1 MNFDKFLITSGMLF
15 VILLVI
21 IVWLLVAGQYLLVSG
36 VTYSVILLLISY
48 LQLLNS
54 RIVYDSFNQAKTCIL
69 SLFLGIVGYTLNR
82 LLMGVNAQI
91 VDLYARYSNN
101 NQFIV

>member
-1 MNFDKFLITSGMLF
+1 MNFDKFLITTGMLF

-36 VTYSVILLLISY
+36 ITYSVILLLISY

-54 RIVYDSFNQAKTCIL
+54 RIVYDSFIQAKTCYER
-69 SLFLGIVGYTLNR
+69 FRTA
-82 LLMGVNAQI
+82 AQALETEL
-91 VDLYARYSNN
+91 VEEA
-101 NQFIV
+101 

>member
-15 VILLVI
+15 VILLVV

-54 RIVYDSFNQAKTCIL
+54 RIVYDSFNQAKTCYERFRTAVQAL
-69 SLFLGIVGYTLNR
+69 ETELVEE
-82 LLMGVNAQI
+82 A
-91 VDLYARYSNN
+91 
-101 NQFIV
+101 

>member
-21 IVWLLVAGQYLLVSG
+21 LVWLLVAGQYLLVSG

-54 RIVYDSFNQAKTCIL
+54 RIVYDSFNQAKTCYDRFRTAVQAL
-69 SLFLGIVGYTLNR
+69 ETELVEE
-82 LLMGVNAQI
+82 A
-91 VDLYARYSNN
+91 
-101 NQFIV
+101 

>member
-15 VILLVI
+15 VTLLVI

-36 VTYSVILLLISY
+36 VTYSVILLLILY

-54 RIVYDSFNQAKTCIL
+54 IIIYDSFIQAKTCYER
-69 SLFLGIVGYTLNR
+69 FRTA
-82 LLMGVNAQI
+82 AQALETEL
-91 VDLYARYSNN
+91 VEEA
-101 NQFIV
+101 

>member
-21 IVWLLVAGQYLLVSG
+21 IVWLLVVGQYLLVSG

-54 RIVYDSFNQAKTCIL
+54 RIVYDSFIQAKTCYER
-69 SLFLGIVGYTLNR
+69 FRTA
-82 LLMGVNAQI
+82 AQALETEL
-91 VDLYARYSNN
+91 VEEA
-101 NQFIV
+101 

>member
-21 IVWLLVAGQYLLVSG
+21 IIWLLVAGQYLLVSG

-54 RIVYDSFNQAKTCIL
+54 RIVYDSFNQAKTCYERFRTAVQAL
-69 SLFLGIVGYTLNR
+69 ETELVEE
-82 LLMGVNAQI
+82 A
-91 VDLYARYSNN
+91 
-101 NQFIV
+101 

>member
-1 MNFDKFLITSGMLF
+1 MNFDRFLITSGMLF

-54 RIVYDSFNQAKTCIL
+54 RIVYDSFIQAKTCYER
-69 SLFLGIVGYTLNR
+69 FRTA
-82 LLMGVNAQI
+82 AQALETEL
-91 VDLYARYSNN
+91 VEEA
-101 NQFIV
+101 